1 VARDRRPHGVLWW
14 VAVGAAIVVAALLL
28 AALQWSYLP
37 QSWRGFAWLAFVGVP
52 VWLAVEWVGGSL
64 ETRAQG
70 RPWWWQVLGILALIG
85 VIALMIWLLPAAPR

>member
-1 VARDRRPHGVLWW
+1 
-14 VAVGAAIVVAALLL
+14 
-28 AALQWSYLP
+28 
-37 QSWRGFAWLAFVGVP
+37 
-52 VWLAVEWVGGSL
+52 VGGSL